1 MELKIEQELQQ
12 AVAAHKEGKLQEAER
27 LYRTILQFQSNHPD
41 ANHNLGVL
49 AVSINKVEE
58 ALTLFKTALEA
69 NPKTEQFWLSYID
82 LLIKEK
88 QFNNARQL
96 IEQGKNQGVDVEKL
110 SALESQLLHIN
121 QKTNVIS
128 ASPSQQK
135 IRSLSEHYQNGRFND
150 AEKLA
155 LSLTQ
160 EFPKHQFG
168 WKALGAVFEQ
178 SGRHSEALRANQKS
192 VEITPQDAE
201 AHNNLGN
208 TLKELGRLDEAE
220 ESLRQAIVLN
230 SNYAEAHNN
239 LGVAIKELGRLDEAE
254 ASLKQ
259 AIRLKPEFA
268 EAHYNLG
275 NTLQELGRLHESI
288 LCFKKAIELK
298 SDYIDARINL
308 NIALSSAVP
317 NWHFAMMND
326 EGRNNAYFSAIKLA
340 IDDGSFVL
348 EIGTGSGLLS
358 MMAVANGAE
367 KVVTCETSRT
377 LAETAKKIIDS
388 NGYREKISVVNKKS
402 TDLIIGEDLP
412 QRADVVISEI
422 LSSEFVGEG
431 VRSTILDAN
440 KRLLKKSGRMI
451 PQSGSIRISLLG
463 NNEEVSKA
471 LSVSSVHGY
480 DLSEFNL
487 ISQSKINLKLKDKPL
502 LLSNPEDA
510 FTINLNDK
518 YRAVKEEK
526 IIQLHV
532 NQNGS
537 CLGLIQWLWIN
548 LYKDIEYENRP
559 GENDTHWSTPIYLF
573 DKPVS
578 VKMGDVLEI
587 RAVLGEDNVWFYRLT

>member
-1 MELKIEQELQQ
+1 MELKIEQALQQ
-12 AVAAHKEGKLQEAER
+12 GVVAHKEGKLQEAER
-27 LYRTILQFQSNHPD
+27 LYRAILQSQPLHPD

-49 AVSINKVEE
+49 AVSINKAEE
-58 ALTLFKTALEA
+58 ALPLFKTALES
-69 NPKTEQFWLSYID
+69 NPKIEQFWLSYID

-88 QFNNARQL
+88 QFDNAKKL
-96 IEQGKNQGVDVEKL
+96 IEQGKNKGVDGERL
-110 SALESQLLHIN
+110 SALESQLFPIN

-128 ASPSQQK
+128 ASPSQQQL
-135 IRSLSEHYQNGRFND
+135 RSLSEHYEAGRYSD
-150 AEKLA
+150 AENLA
-155 LSLTQ
+155 LSLTK

-178 SGRHSEALRANQKS
+178 SGRKSEALSANQKS

-220 ESLRQAIVLN
+220 ESLRQAIALN
-230 SNYAEAHNN
+230 SDYAEAHNN
-239 LGVAIKELGRLDEAE
+239 LGIALKELGRLDEAE

-259 AIRLKPEFA
+259 AIALKSDFA

-288 LCFKKAIELK
+288 ACFKKAIEFK

-308 NIALSSAVP
+308 NIASSSAVP

-358 MMAVANGAE
+358 MMAAANGAE

-377 LAETAKKIIDS
+377 LAETAKKIIYS
-388 NGYREKISVVNKKS
+388 NGYGEKISVVNKKS

-440 KRLLKKSGRMI
+440 KRLLKKTGRMI

-463 NNEEVSKA
+463 NNAEVSNA
-471 LSVSSVHGY
+471 LSVARVHGY

-510 FTINLNDK
+510 FIINLHDK
-518 YRAVKEEK
+518 NRVVQEEK
-526 IIQLHV
+526 IIQLQA
-532 NQNGS
+532 NQNGF
-537 CLGLIQWLWIN
+537 CLGLVQWLWIH

-559 GENDTHWSTPIYLF
+559 GENDSHWSTPIYLF
-573 DKPVS
+573 DEPVA

-587 RAVLGEDNVWFYRLT
+587 RAVLDEDKVWFYHLP